1 MDDHLRGK
9 FSGRGLHDIDPPP
22 QKVKP
27 KKRRS
32 LNDVTPEEWDAA
44 NLNARNQMKSA
55 GLSSPDIWAVLE
67 RECCLKHPEDGARE
81 DKNALDNQVGGAHYK
96 DMPFQPIEFITA
108 NKLGFCEGNAI
119 KYICRY
125 KSKGGIQDLD
135 KAIHYIQL
143 LKESFDGNK

>member
-1 MDDHLRGK
+1 MNDPFGIY
-9 FSGRGLHDIDPPP
+9 DIDPPP

-27 KKRRS
+27 KKKRS
-32 LNDVTPEEWDAA
+32 LNDVTPEEWDES
-44 NLNARNQMKSA
+44 NRKAREQMKLA
-55 GLSSPDIWAVLE
+55 GLSFTDIKE
-67 RECCLKHPEDGARE
+67 KD
-81 DKNALDNQVGGAHYK
+81 ALDNQVGGAHYK

-108 NKLGFCEGNAI
+108 NNLGFCEGNAI

-143 LKESFDGNK
+143 LKESCDGNK

>member
-1 MDDHLRGK
+1 MGNKHDDWGFVPRD
-9 FSGRGLHDIDPPP
+9 LHDIDPPP

-32 LNDVTPEEWDAA
+32 LDDVTPEEWDAA
-44 NLNARNQMKSA
+44 NRNARDQMKLA
-55 GLSSPDIWAVLE
+55 GLSFTDIKE
-67 RECCLKHPEDGARE
+67 
-81 DKNALDNQVGGAHYK
+81 KNALDNQVGGAHYK